1 MKNTIRL
8 TAMVI
13 VSVSLFSWS
22 CGCATAATQEQPEQ
36 WGTEQGE
43 DIPMLS
49 EEQEKSLD
57 SSQELASQMLLEAA
71 DWIDSF
77 FDDRRWIVEENT
89 SRATAKLAMGY
100 SENDNFEIKPR
111 LDVRLKLPRLSE
123 RANLFLEA
131 AEDDDFNI
139 GSNPLDDRPANNEG
153 EDNELTAGIRYF
165 LKETKKYNIIFDGG
179 LSWDYL
185 FAGARY
191 RSIQDFGKWQ
201 GRFTNRLRYYTDEGL
216 ENKTAYDLERR
227 LHANWL
233 FRTTTGVVLSEEE
246 EGIPHSQYFRLFQ
259 VLSSHQAVSYESGVY
274 LDTEPSYK
282 MTDIQFLVRY
292 RQRFFRDWLVLEIS
306 PKISFPEDHD
316 REANPGIII
325 QFEAAFGYKADKE
338 GYRKIFR

>member
-1 MKNTIRL
+1 MK
-8 TAMVI
+8 TAIVI
-13 VSVSLFSWS
+13 VVISLFSYS
-22 CGCATAATQEQPEQ
+22 GGCGMAAAQEQPEK

-57 SSQELASQMLLEAA
+57 EAQQLASEKLLGAA

-77 FDDRRWIVEENT
+77 FDDRRVIIEENT

-100 SENDNFEIKPR
+100 SRNDDFEIKPR

-131 AEDDDFNI
+131 AEDKDFNI
-139 GSNPLDDRPANNEG
+139 GSTPLDDRLANNDG
-153 EDNELTAGIRYF
+153 ENNELTAGIRYF
-165 LKETKKYNIIFDGG
+165 LRETKKYNIIFDSG

-185 FAGARY
+185 FAGMRY
-191 RSIQDFGKWQ
+191 RSIQDFGTWQ
-201 GRFTNRLRYYTDEGL
+201 GRFTNRLRYYTDDGL

-227 LHANWL
+227 LHTNWL
-233 FRTTTGVVLSEEE
+233 FRATTGVVLAEEE

-259 VLSSHQAVSYESGVY
+259 VLSAHQAISYESGVY
-274 LDTEPSYK
+274 FDTEPSYK
-282 MTDIQFLVRY
+282 MTDTLFLVRY

-306 PKISFPEDHD
+306 PRLSFPEDHD
-316 REANPGIII
+316 REANPGIVL
-325 QFEAAFGYKADKE
+325 QLEAAFGYRADEE

>member
-1 MKNTIRL
+1 
-8 TAMVI
+8 MVI
-13 VSVSLFSWS
+13 VSAVLCFWS
-22 CGCATAATQEQPEQ
+22 GGWGTAAAQEQPEG
-36 WGTEQGE
+36 WGAEQGE
-43 DIPMLS
+43 DIPILT

-57 SSQELASQMLLEAA
+57 SAQELATQKLFEAA
-71 DWIDSF
+71 NWIDSF

-100 SENDNFEIKPR
+100 SKNDNFEIQPR

-131 AEDDDFNI
+131 AEDEDFKI

-191 RSIQDFGKWQ
+191 RSLQDFGKWQ

-227 LHANWL
+227 LHVNWL
-233 FRTTTGVVLSEEE
+233 FRSTTGVVLSEEE

-292 RQRFFRDWLVLEIS
+292 RQRFFRDWLVLEIT

-316 REANPGIII
+316 REANPGIIV
-325 QFEAAFGYKADKE
+325 QLEAAFGHKADEE

>member
-1 MKNTIRL
+1 MK

-13 VSVSLFSWS
+13 VVTSLFYCSS
-22 CGCATAATQEQPEQ
+22 GCATAAALEQPEK
-36 WGTEQGE
+36 WGAAQGE

-57 SSQELASQMLLEAA
+57 SAQKLASQKLLEAA

-89 SRATAKLAMGY
+89 SRATAKLSTGY
-100 SENDNFEIKPR
+100 SKNDNFEMKPR

-123 RANLFLEA
+123 RVNLFLEA
-131 AEDDDFNI
+131 AEDEDFNI

-165 LKETKKYNIIFDGG
+165 LKETKRFNIIFDGG

-191 RSIQDFGKWQ
+191 RSLQNFGQWQ

-227 LHANWL
+227 LHVNWL

-246 EGIPHSQYFRLFQ
+246 EGIPHSQYFRLFH
-259 VLSSHQAVSYESGVY
+259 VLSSHQAISYESGVY
-274 LDTEPSYK
+274 FDTEPSYK
-282 MTDIQFLVRY
+282 VTDTEFLARY
-292 RQRFFRDWLVLEIS
+292 RQRFFRDWLVLEIT

-316 REANPGIII
+316 RDANPGIII
-325 QFEAAFGYKADKE
+325 QFEAALGYKADEE